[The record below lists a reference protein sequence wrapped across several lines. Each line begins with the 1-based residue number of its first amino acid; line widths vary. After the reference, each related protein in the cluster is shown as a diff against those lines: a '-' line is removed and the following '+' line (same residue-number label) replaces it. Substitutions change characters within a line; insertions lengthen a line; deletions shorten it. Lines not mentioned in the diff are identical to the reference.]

1 MAGFR
6 VEKQTAGSVAL
17 DDLGITLTGGI
28 GTIVDLTDLAPENVA
43 RSADLLAAIPAT
55 VLIVDPRDDTNAT
68 ILSSADSSLAVQKA
82 NDTHFG
88 ISGGRFGAVDDPTV
102 TPGTDFIIQYN
113 AGGDAAEYIDP
124 DEFMSNQSASIGVI
138 VGGMGQNGSDT
149 TFVFDESSTP
159 IIEGQDET
167 NYDGGANNGAF
178 VGGDGV
184 GGTAYIAL
192 DTITMGDGSIITV
205 DAVDGNGDVTD
216 FTVTTNG
223 GNVTTGVLLAQSGTS
238 GTGTGFTITPEQ
250 NNISQGVIQWDVN
263 DSYLRNNGDVLD
275 SGTLSIASGA
285 AVSFSAG
292 SSITID
298 TAVTTATII
307 TPAGGFTGD
316 DDLINKAYV
325 DAVASGLDWKNS
337 VRIATTATDG
347 DILAASFGSGTYT
360 AAGGPSASGQF
371 TLIDLSSG
379 TGDTIDGFNFTGV
392 STTGLIIGDRVLI
405 KDQTDAKQNGIYV
418 IDAGS
423 TASSVILT
431 RSVDQDGTPSSEV
444 SAGNAT
450 YVEDTTAIFAGSV
463 NSTTAWVVIGD
474 GELALN
480 TDDIDWV
487 QFAGTNTIIAGIALS
502 NDGLTYDVDVDDAST
517 ASAVLA
523 DSILFHD
530 ADGTPAASGS
540 ITRKAT
546 FTSLFASLDVPNAI
560 TSNGFVVRTADD
572 TYASRSIT
580 VSGAGPLDG
589 LAVSNGD
596 GVSANPVIGLDI
608 QNLSL
613 RPAIDSALDRI
624 AVWDSS
630 TNTNVYYTVADV
642 AGAAS
647 ASDSFK
653 TWAGAGNT
661 TGDASIIATSSTDTV
676 TVTGGIGIN
685 VDLTAGTDTI
695 SWSFTRAG
703 MADTAVVLADTV
715 PFFDAGNANE
725 PEYRAWSDIIS
736 DLSITTGISAATNE
750 DLTGIDVTGTVIGL
764 DIVGLSAAG
773 DDMAATDE
781 FALHDKSEGTG
792 GANGKISGTDIAEGT
807 ATILGISGLT
817 FDTFP
822 AVTSP
827 ADDQTLLAF
836 TDATRASKVLSV
848 ESHTF
853 QWADNKVKDNDWIK
867 TGNAGDADSG
877 WVMPL
882 DATIVGVTAHTEDTG
897 GGNTFDI
904 DLYIDAVD
912 SGAVATLTGGANVD
926 DTDPTLNIDVD
937 AGEKIR
943 LRADQTAG
951 AGDMQDTTVALFI
964 KWRS

>member
-6 VEKQTAGSVAL
+6 VEKQTAGSVTL

-28 GTIVDLTDLAPENVA
+28 GTIVDLTDLAPEDVA
-43 RSADLLAAIPAT
+43 RSADLLAAIPAL
-55 VLIVDPRDDTNAT
+55 VLVVDPRDDTNAT
-68 ILSSADSSLAVQKA
+68 ILTSGESTNAVNRA

-88 ISGGRFGAVDDPTV
+88 ISGGRLGAIDDPTI
-102 TPGTDFIIQYN
+102 TPGANFIIQYN
-113 AGGDAAEYIDP
+113 SGGDEFEYIDP
-124 DEFMSNQSASIGVI
+124 DVFVSNQSSSISVI
-138 VGGMGQNGSDT
+138 VGGMGQDGSDT

-184 GGTAYIAL
+184 GGTAYVAS
-192 DTITMGDGSIITV
+192 DTITLGDGSVILV

-250 NNISQGVIQWDVN
+250 NNVSQGVMQWDVN
-263 DSYLRNNGDVLD
+263 DSYLRNDGDTLD

-307 TPAGGFTGD
+307 TPAGGFTND

-325 DAVASGLDWKNS
+325 DAVAAGLDWKDS
-337 VRIATTATDG
+337 VRIATTAADG

-379 TGDTIDGFNFTGV
+379 TGDTIDGLNFTGV

-405 KDQTDAKQNGIYV
+405 KDQTDAKQNGIYE
-418 IDAGS
+418 ISAGS
-423 TASSVILT
+423 VSTSVILT
-431 RSVDQDGTPSSEV
+431 RSDDQDGTPASEV

-463 NSTTAWVVIGD
+463 NSTTGWVVIGD
-474 GELALN
+474 GELTLN
-480 TDDIDWV
+480 TDDINWV
-487 QFAGTNTIIAGIALS
+487 QFSGVNTIIAGIALS
-502 NDGLTYDVDVDDAST
+502 NDGLTYDVDVDDATT
-517 ASAVLA
+517 ATAVLA

-530 ADGTPAASGS
+530 SDGTPAASGS
-540 ITRKAT
+540 ITRKST
-546 FTSLFASLDVPNAI
+546 FSSLFSELDVPNAI
-560 TSNGFVVRTADD
+560 TSNGFIVRTADD

-596 GVSANPVIGLDI
+596 GVSADPVIGLDI
-608 QNLSL
+608 QNMTL
-613 RPAIDSALDRI
+613 RAAIDSANDRI

-630 TNTNVYYTVADV
+630 LNTNVYYTVSDV

-653 TWAGAGNT
+653 TWTRAGNG

-676 TVTGGIGIN
+676 TVTGGIGITIG
-685 VDLTAGTDTI
+685 LTAASDIITY
-695 SWSFTRAG
+695 SFTRLG

-715 PFFDAGNANE
+715 PFFDASNANE
-725 PEYRAWSDIIS
+725 PEYRSWSDIIS
-736 DLSITTGISAATNE
+736 DLSITTGISAATDE

-764 DIVGLSAAG
+764 DILGLSAAG

-781 FALHDKSEGTG
+781 FPLHDKSEGTA
-792 GANGKISGTDIAEGT
+792 GANGKITGTNIAEGT
-807 ATILGISGLT
+807 AAILGIATLT

-827 ADDQTLLAF
+827 ADDQTLLAY
-836 TDATRASKVLSV
+836 TDAGRSKTLSV

-853 QWADNKVKDNDWIK
+853 QWSDNKVKDNDWLSIGK
-867 TGNAGDADSG
+867 AGDADSG

-882 DATIVGVTAHTEDTG
+882 DATIVGITAHTEDTG

-904 DLYIDAVD
+904 DLYIGVAD
-912 SGAVATLTGGANVD
+912 SGSVATLTGGANAE

-937 AGEKIR
+937 AGVKIR
-943 LRADQTAG
+943 LRADQSAG
-951 AGDMQDTTVALFI
+951 AGDMQDTTVALLI